1 MASFNK
7 TIIAGNLCRD
17 VELKFTP
24 GGTAVAEVSLA
35 VNEVRYDKDH
45 KKIEE
50 VSFVD
55 VTLWGK
61 TAEVAGEYLR
71 KGSNVLIEGKLKSD
85 SWDDKETGKK
95 RSKLKVVAERLV
107 MLGGKNNNGDKSDDR
122 ELVGSGVD
130 SQSSG
135 GGDAGGDIPF

>member
-7 TIIAGNLCRD
+7 TITAGNLCRD

-61 TAEVAGEYLR
+61 TAEIAGEYLR